1 MTTLR
6 LATRQ
11 SPLALWQAEAVKS
24 ALSPK
29 VLCHLQPMRSTGDVT
44 PGDLSTIGGKA
55 LFAST
60 LQQALLNQQ
69 ADIAVH
75 SVKDLSVIEP
85 TGLMLAAV
93 LPRADARDVLI
104 SHHGVSLTDLPEGAV
119 VGTGSPR
126 RRAQCLAIRPDLSIK
141 LLRGNIATRLQQWQD
156 KKYDAILMAAA
167 ALIRLDMTDKISS
180 FLSTDDFLPAIA
192 QGVIGVECRCD
203 DHQSID
209 ILSSIN
215 HVPTQICVQ
224 AEQTVNRVLQG
235 GCDQAIAAYA
245 FIESG
250 ILFLRAMVGDDTGR
264 QIDAHAQTSII
275 NMTEATRLGHEVADA
290 LLDQGARDLL

>member
-1 MTTLR
+1 MTVLR

-11 SPLALWQAEAVKS
+11 SPLALWQAESVKA
-24 ALSPK
+24 ALSSD
-29 VLCHLQPMRSTGDVT
+29 VSCHLQPMRSLGDVT
-44 PGDLSTIGGKA
+44 PGDLSAIGGKA

-60 LQQALLNQQ
+60 LQRALLNRQ

-85 TGLMLAAV
+85 SGLVLAAV

-104 SHHGVSLTDLPEGAV
+104 SHHGASLTDLPIGAV

-156 KKYDAILMAAA
+156 GNYDAILMAAA
-167 ALIRLDMTDKISS
+167 ALIRLDMTDKIGS
-180 FLSTDDFLPAIA
+180 FLSTQDFLPAIA

-203 DHQSID
+203 DYQTID

-215 HVPTQICVQ
+215 HGPTQICVQ
-224 AEQTVNRVLQG
+224 AEQTVNRVLEG
-235 GCDQAIAAYA
+235 GCDQAIAAHA
-245 FIESG
+245 LIENG
-250 ILFLRAMVGDDTGR
+250 RLFLRAMVGDDTGNV
-264 QIDAHAQTSII
+264 IDAHALAPAVNIA
-275 NMTEATRLGHEVADA
+275 EAERLGHKVAGA
-290 LLDQGARDLL
+290 LLAQGAKNLL